1 MKWNRREWDCTTYK
15 KFQLYLVQIAQE
27 KYREF
32 SEKIIPSAG
41 VPILGIR
48 LPQLHKLAKEI
59 VQGNWESYLKFAQ
72 DDSHEEILLQGLVI
86 AKADLQTDFP
96 TLWRRVID
104 YVPKLVNW
112 AQVDTFCS
120 AFKIVDRHKE
130 TAFPLIV
137 LCLESFGEFKVRFA
151 VVMLLEYYLEPSY
164 IQEIFVQLDSISH
177 SGYYVKMAVA
187 WAISVAFIVLPEET
201 TAYLHHNQ
209 LDEWTYR
216 KALQKIVESNRV
228 DKETKD
234 MIRGWKRKI

>member
-1 MKWNRREWDCTTYK
+1 MGWNKIEWDCIIYK
-15 KFQLYLVQIAQE
+15 EFRAYLVQIAQE

-32 SEKIIPSAG
+32 NEKIIPFSG

-48 LPQLHKLAKEI
+48 LPQLRKLAKE
-59 VQGNWESYLKFAQ
+59 VALGNWESYLKFAQ
-72 DDSHEEILLQGLVI
+72 DDSHEELLLQGLVI
-86 AKADLQTDFP
+86 ATTGLQTDFQE
-96 TLWRRVID
+96 LWGQVAV

-112 AQVDTFCS
+112 AQVDAFCN
-120 AFKIVDRHKE
+120 AFKLVDRHKE
-130 TAFPLIV
+130 AAFPPIIRY
-137 LCLESFGEFKVRFA
+137 LESPKEFEVRFA
-151 VVMLLEYYLEPSY
+151 VVMLLEYYLEPAY
-164 IQEIFVQLDSISH
+164 IQEIFVQFDSISH